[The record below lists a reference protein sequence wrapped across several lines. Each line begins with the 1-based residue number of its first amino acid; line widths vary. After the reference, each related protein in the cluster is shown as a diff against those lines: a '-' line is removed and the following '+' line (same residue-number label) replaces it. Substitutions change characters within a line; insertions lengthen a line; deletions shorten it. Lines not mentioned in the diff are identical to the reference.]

1 MPKFNNI
8 LPIVDKSQIKK
19 SITEASRKLQ
29 KANDSLSK
37 AIKDN
42 ESSLAEIKATVGS
55 KTKEL
60 DKYVRD
66 TNVAKK
72 TSEKAQKLLSD
83 LKSKVLNTTSTLKS
97 VTSDIEKSKKVI
109 EKLKLDK
116 QVLEDSVKELK
127 QQKVSFGDISSQV
140 TASLKEKTELQSV
153 IQALSAEKDRLL
165 ITLKD
170 AKLSADKEMNQIRGD
185 LMKAGRNIKS
195 KMADLENIEA
205 QIERGYKN
213 L

>member
-19 SITEASRKLQ
+19 NITEASRKLQ

-83 LKSKVLNTTSTLKS
+83 LKSKVMQR
-97 VTSDIEKSKKVI
+97 VW
-109 EKLKLDK
+109 DK
-116 QVLEDSVKELK
+116 
-127 QQKVSFGDISSQV
+127 
-140 TASLKEKTELQSV
+140 
-153 IQALSAEKDRLL
+153 
-165 ITLKD
+165 
-170 AKLSADKEMNQIRGD
+170 M
-185 LMKAGRNIKS
+185 
-195 KMADLENIEA
+195 
-205 QIERGYKN
+205 
-213 L
+213 

>member
-19 SITEASRKLQ
+19 NITEASRKLQ

-42 ESSLAEIKATVGS
+42 ESSLTKIKATVGS

-72 TSEKAQKLLSD
+72 P
-83 LKSKVLNTTSTLKS
+83 LKRLKNYL
-97 VTSDIEKSKKVI
+97 VI
-109 EKLKLDK
+109 
-116 QVLEDSVKELK
+116 
-127 QQKVSFGDISSQV
+127 
-140 TASLKEKTELQSV
+140 
-153 IQALSAEKDRLL
+153 
-165 ITLKD
+165 
-170 AKLSADKEMNQIRGD
+170 
-185 LMKAGRNIKS
+185 
-195 KMADLENIEA
+195 
-205 QIERGYKN
+205 
-213 L
+213 

>member
-72 TSEKAQKLLSD
+72 P
-83 LKSKVLNTTSTLKS
+83 LKRLKNYL
-97 VTSDIEKSKKVI
+97 VI
-109 EKLKLDK
+109 
-116 QVLEDSVKELK
+116 
-127 QQKVSFGDISSQV
+127 
-140 TASLKEKTELQSV
+140 
-153 IQALSAEKDRLL
+153 
-165 ITLKD
+165 
-170 AKLSADKEMNQIRGD
+170 
-185 LMKAGRNIKS
+185 
-195 KMADLENIEA
+195 
-205 QIERGYKN
+205 
-213 L
+213 